1 MPANNLVDFE
11 MLMRLLGCSHKQ
23 DKYKKEIQNNTEII
37 VSETESEDLDE
48 PKKDENDEE
57 CLES

>member
-1 MPANNLVDFE
+1 
-11 MLMRLLGCSHKQ
+11 MLMRVIGCSHKS
-23 DKYKKEIQNNTEII
+23 DESKKQIQNNPEII
-37 VSETESEDLDE
+37 ISETESEDLDE